1 MTSSVIWTPE
11 QLLAVSGK
19 SHSKFVARWGDYLK
33 ARMDAMVK
41 LPLATQVNWQPEP
54 VMKGDQT
61 TVWLR
66 GTGVIND
73 SPMWN
78 AILRFAAQLDKT
90 FYTVFLAEEACS
102 RCRIYSLCSRLHV
115 ELHSFSVRRIS
126 EVILSGEHR

>member
-1 MTSSVIWTPE
+1 
-11 QLLAVSGK
+11 
-19 SHSKFVARWGDYLK
+19 
-33 ARMDAMVK
+33 
-41 LPLATQVNWQPEP
+41 
-54 VMKGDQT
+54 MKGDQT

-66 GTGVIND
+66 GAGLIND

-126 EVILSGEHR
+126 EVILSEKNTLITFENRGGVWQASDSVLLAPAQRGAGDLRTLTNVFHD